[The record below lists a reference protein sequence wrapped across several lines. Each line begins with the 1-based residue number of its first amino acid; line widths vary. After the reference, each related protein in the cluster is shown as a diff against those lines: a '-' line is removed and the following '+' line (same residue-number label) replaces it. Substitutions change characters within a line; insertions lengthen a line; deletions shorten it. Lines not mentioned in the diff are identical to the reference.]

1 MLLNRL
7 NHQKANLAFKDNNL
21 SRKARTRT
29 LIQLGGLVD
38 KSQLTHFLK
47 ISLGTDLEKD
57 EPSREKACV
66 ILGILLDAH
75 EKLHNDKKNDLY
87 QEFYIKGLLNM
98 KYDHIKKQKVS

>member
-7 NHQKANLAFKDNNL
+7 NHQKANLAFKDHNL

-29 LIQLGGLVD
+29 LIQLGGLVE

-47 ISLGTDLEKD
+47 ISLGIDLEKD
-57 EPSREKACV
+57 DSAKEKTCV

-75 EKLHNDKKNDLY
+75 EKLHNDKNNDLY
-87 QEFYIKGLLNM
+87 QEFHVKGLLNM
-98 KYDHIKKQKVS
+98 KHDRVRNKQVI